1 MRSFILSIII
11 FAILL
16 TAVIANSIY
25 IHRSCDKMAQLS
37 LSLKETDIEGAQEL
51 STLWQKC
58 QPIFS
63 ISIHDSHIE
72 KVTELTENIKSAVT
86 LGNGAEFNKSI
97 ILLVKLLEELK
108 QNEEI
113 SFQGII

>member
-1 MRSFILSIII
+1 
-11 FAILL
+11 
-16 TAVIANSIY
+16 
-25 IHRSCDKMAQLS
+25 MAQLS

-51 STLWQKC
+51 SALWQKC

-86 LGNGAEFNKSI
+86 LGNGAEFEKSI
-97 ILLVKLLEELK
+97 ILLTKLLEELK

-113 SFQGII
+113 SFEGVI